1 MKLTPIPCAPRGLKR
16 EEAARYVGIS
26 ASKFDEMVKD
36 GRMPIPKEIDACR
49 VWDRLALDAAFEA
62 LPDREAANPWDR
74 SAA

>member
-1 MKLTPIPCAPRGLKR
+1 MKPAPTPCAPRGLKR